1 MMCLTNL
8 KARITKPLLLYMS
21 KKMMMTTPEEVLN
34 SVVEGINAGDLDSL
48 MTLYE
53 ADACFA
59 TQPGQLAKSLE
70 TIRQSLR
77 GFTDIKDGK
86 FDLKVKRVLQA
97 SDVALVISEW
107 SFTGTG
113 PDGNPVNIA
122 AKKSTE
128 VLRQQADG
136 TWRFVIDNPWGTEY

>member
-1 MMCLTNL
+1 MTNL